1 MLPTSKVTLRFEM
14 DDRED
19 CLYDSDVEG
28 GDLDV
33 SS

>member
-1 MLPTSKVTLRFEM
+1 MLPASKVTLRFET
-14 DDRED
+14 DDMED
-19 CLYDSDVEG
+19 CLYDSDLEG